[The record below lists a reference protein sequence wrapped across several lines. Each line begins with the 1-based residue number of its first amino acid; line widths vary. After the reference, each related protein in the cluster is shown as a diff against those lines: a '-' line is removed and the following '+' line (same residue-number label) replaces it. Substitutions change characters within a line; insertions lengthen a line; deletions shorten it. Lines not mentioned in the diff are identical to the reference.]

1 MKGKFNWRVFISFG
15 LTWSLLIILVSGIV
29 LYIAP
34 AGRYANWVNWKILG
48 YTREGWQSVHTIFS
62 LTFVVLSVFHLF
74 TINWSAFW
82 SYIKSKTSSG
92 INKKKELA
100 ISIIF
105 TIVFLLGTSYTL
117 PPFKNVNEFG
127 KYMSGTWEKKEQAP
141 PVAHAELL
149 TIKELAVQ
157 SHFDVDKFSQK
168 FTSNGIVFENTD
180 KQLLKDIA
188 LKNNKTPEEIYRQVT
203 KKSENEMP
211 GAGIGRKTIENLAEE
226 TGKTVE
232 EILKVLS
239 DNQITAEKDQ
249 TIKQIGDNNN
259 MAPRDV
265 MELLK

>member
-34 AGRYANWVNWKILG
+34 AGRYANWVNWKMLG
-48 YTREGWQSVHTIFS
+48 YTRGGWQAIHTIFS

-74 TINWSAFW
+74 TVNWGAFW

-92 INKKKELA
+92 INKKKELV
-100 ISIIF
+100 ISSGL
-105 TIVFLLGTSYTL
+105 TILFLLGTSYTL
-117 PPFKNVNEFG
+117 PPFKYVSEFG
-127 KYMSGTWEKKEQAP
+127 EYMTGTWEKKEQAP

-157 SHFDVDKFSQK
+157 SNANVEEFSQK
-168 FTSNGIVFENTD
+168 FISNGIVFDNIDT
-180 KQLLKDIA
+180 QSLKEIA
-188 LKNNKTPEEIYRQVT
+188 LKNNKTPDEIYKQVT
-203 KKSENEMP
+203 KKSEHEMP
-211 GAGIGRKTIENLAEE
+211 GSGMGRKTIEILANEI
-226 TGKTVE
+226 GKTAE
-232 EILKVLS
+232 EILKVL
-239 DNQITAEKDQ
+239 DDHQIKAEKGQ

-259 MAPRDV
+259 IAPRDI

>member
-34 AGRYANWVNWKILG
+34 VGRYANWVNWKILG
-48 YTREGWQSVHTIFS
+48 YTRDGWQSIHTIFS

-74 TINWSAFW
+74 TVNWSAFG

-100 ISIIF
+100 ISIVL

-117 PPFKNVNEFG
+117 PPFKNVSEFG

-149 TIKELAVQ
+149 TIKELAAQ
-157 SHFDVDKFSQK
+157 SHLSVDEFSNK
-168 FTSNGIVFENTD
+168 FTSNGIVFDNID
-180 KQLLKDIA
+180 KQSLKEIA
-188 LKNNKTPEEIYRQVT
+188 LKNNLTPDEIYRQGT

-226 TGKTVE
+226 TGKTIE

-259 MAPRDV
+259 MAPRDI